1 MGTTGLTI
9 VKMTSIV
16 FAGVFLILGAV
27 FSFLEILQ
35 EGKNDKVREWFARK
49 WIVIR
54 TSRFWGLPERAIGCI
69 LNVRSFI
76 QKWINK
82 AIDRITKRID
92 VRILLP
98 VVLSLWIVIGIWALY
113 RRVEVCIYLA
123 GAALF
128 LVSWL
133 LFINNLHHIS
143 WMTDR
148 EIHNRFVGTIFIIVF
163 VLLNLIANII
173 FYFLFLI
180 GPLVGSVVWLVLL
193 LKINVVVAALVALAM
208 IPLYALAFFLTL
220 FLATQISQMTL
231 DPEDISDKR
240 KDLLTAFA
248 IGVSGSF
255 AVTLGSL
262 GVGHMMSPMAW
273 VPQTVQMLFSNILC
287 DGLTLV
293 GTFWLLRWAVAKKAM
308 FRIPTAIVVDVVIA
322 AVLAGLSLFCG
333 LTFTE
338 HCLSIG
344 EVGNILVGRAAEGGR
359 FEFGPYFWVM
369 HTTFIPTIIY
379 LGLILVCWLGKAML
393 TIAEKF
399 TGRALEH
406 EKPLALTAAL
416 FGIFFAVFTAVSLWI
431 EMVEGG

>member
-27 FSFLEILQ
+27 FTFLEILQ
-35 EGKNDKVREWFARK
+35 EGKNNKVREWFARK

-54 TSRFWGLPERAIGCI
+54 ASRLLGLPERTIGWT
-69 LNVRSFI
+69 LNVRSFL
-76 QKWINK
+76 QKWIK
-82 AIDRITKRID
+82 RGMDGIRSRID
-92 VRILLP
+92 EIGLTILL
-98 VVLSLWIVIGIWALY
+98 VVASLWIMIGIWVLY

-123 GAALF
+123 GGTFFVLSWMLF
-128 LVSWL
+128 LYHFFSWL
-133 LFINNLHHIS
+133 PKKKFN
-143 WMTDR
+143 
-148 EIHNRFVGTIFIIVF
+148 NRFLEMTTVIVF
-163 VLLNLIANII
+163 VILHLIAII
-173 FYFLFLI
+173 IYLFLLLI
-180 GPLVGSVVWLVLL
+180 GPLVGGVVWLVLL
-193 LKINVVVAALVALAM
+193 LKINVIVAALVALAM
-208 IPLYALAFFLTL
+208 IPMYALSFFLTP
-220 FLATQISQMTL
+220 FLATAAL
-231 DPEDISDKR
+231 FFDPEAISDKR

-273 VPQTVQMLFSNILC
+273 VPQTVQMLFSNVLC

-293 GTFWLLRWAVAKKAM
+293 VTFWLLRWAVAKKAM

-322 AVLAGLSLFCG
+322 GVLAGLSLFCG
-333 LTFTE
+333 LTYTE
-338 HCLSIG
+338 HYLSIG

-369 HTTFIPTIIY
+369 HTTFIPTIMY

-393 TIAEKF
+393 TVAEKF

-416 FGIFFAVFTAVSLWI
+416 FGIFFAVFTAISLWI